1 MERRSIARAR
11 TYLGAR
17 VAFNDRYSTMDCLV
31 RNMSPAGAKL
41 EVSGGVTLPDEV
53 DLTITKRAETLRAR
67 ILWRR
72 GDEAGLAFL
81 HHHPGSTVVPLD
93 LARRLRA
100 HEAEKA
106 ALLRRIRELSSGE

>member
-1 MERRSIARAR
+1 
-11 TYLGAR
+11 
-17 VAFNDRYSTMDCLV
+17 MDCLV
-31 RNMSPAGAKL
+31 RNMSAAGAKI
-41 EVSGGVTLPDEV
+41 EVTGGVALPDDV
-53 DLTITKRAETLRAR
+53 DITITKRAETLRAR

-72 GDEAGLAFL
+72 DDEAGVAFL
-81 HHHPGSTVVPLD
+81 HHRPESSVVPLD